1 MKVRA
6 SLTLLLV
13 TGCPAPASETGD
25 ADPTGTTSSQTAGT
39 AATSSDEGDADTV
52 TAPTGETGA
61 PDTGTA
67 SGSGPATSGP
77 TTEDDPATG
86 TTSTDTSGTSST
98 SGTTD
103 TTDTTDTTSTTDTG
117 TTGGCMA
124 MNGPAPVELGADDN
138 LGAPGAYVALAKT
151 AITNVP
157 GTTLVGGHVG
167 ISPAAESAITGFS
180 LALDPTGVFS
190 TSPVLAAPWK
200 VYAADHVVPT
210 PINLTTAVLAM
221 QAAYTDAA
229 SRVPTDY
236 LDLESGDI
244 GGLVLAPGVYT
255 WGSSVLVPEDVTLA
269 GCADDVW
276 IFQIA
281 DDLDVSTGKRVLLS
295 GGARADNVF
304 WQVAGQATVHA
315 NAHIE
320 GVILGKTGIIFQT
333 GASLNGRALAQTM
346 IAFDSNAVAVPGP

>member
-1 MKVRA
+1 MNVRV

-13 TGCPAPASETGD
+13 TGCSAPASETGD
-25 ADPTGTTSSQTAGT
+25 SDPTATTTSQTAST
-39 AATSSDEGDADTV
+39 TATSVGESDADTV
-52 TAPTGETGA
+52 TAPTGETGEA
-61 PDTGTA
+61 GTGTA
-67 SGSGPATSGP
+67 SGSGPATSEP
-77 TTEDDPATG
+77 TTEVAPTTG
-86 TTSTDTSGTSST
+86 TANTDTIA
-98 SGTTD
+98 TTD
-103 TTDTTDTTSTTDTG
+103 TTDTTDTTASTDS
-117 TTGGCMA
+117 TGGCMA

-255 WGSSVLVPEDVTLA
+255 WGSTVLIPEDVTLA
-269 GCADDVW
+269 GCDDDVW

-281 DDLDVSTGKRVLLS
+281 DNLDVSTGKRVLLS
-295 GGARADNVF
+295 GGARAENVF
-304 WQVAGQATVHA
+304 WQIAGQATVHA
-315 NAHIE
+315 NAHVE
-320 GVILGKTGIIFQT
+320 GVLLSMTGITFQT

-346 IAFDSNAVAVPGP
+346 VAFDANAVTVPGP